1 MVRGFRLRTG
11 ENPVLFDTPT
21 FLVYRGKSLANG
33 VGV

>member
-1 MVRGFRLRTG
+1 MVRGFLPRAG

-21 FLVYRGKSLANG
+21 FLVYRGKSPPNG